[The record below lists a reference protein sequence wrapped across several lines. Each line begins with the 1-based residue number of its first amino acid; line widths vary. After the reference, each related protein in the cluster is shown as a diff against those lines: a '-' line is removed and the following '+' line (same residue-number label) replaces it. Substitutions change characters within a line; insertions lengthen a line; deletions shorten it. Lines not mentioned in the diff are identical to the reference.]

1 MEPDLTG
8 RIPDRFKCFLCDFI
22 CTSRIDV
29 VKHVNDLH
37 EKVTLTCPE
46 CCEEVFFLNTHMK
59 EHGKTSG
66 NASDV
71 SDISASLNSG
81 ERNCILCNEN
91 FENDFL
97 LKIHRKRYHPKNHMY
112 IPCKICFKMII
123 SERMRRH
130 LKEVHKLRPQKPNN
144 QYSCNPCDKTFST
157 DRDLGKHV
165 MYYHERRLNTCPFCF
180 SHEVTDLRKHV
191 RYNHPD
197 VDLDMIDT
205 AEDDC
210 RLKFIRAQ
218 FKDVKI
224 FQGEFF

>member
-1 MEPDLTG
+1 MEPDLVG
-8 RIPDRFKCFLCDFI
+8 WIPDRFTCFLCEFV
-22 CTSRIDV
+22 CSSRIDV
-29 VKHVNDLH
+29 VKHVNDHH

-46 CCEEVFFLNTHMK
+46 CNKEVFFLTTHMK

-71 SDISASLNSG
+71 SDIGSG
-81 ERNCILCNEN
+81 ERSCNLCHKN

-97 LKIHRKRYHPKNHMY
+97 LKIHRKKVHQKNHMY
-112 IPCKICFKMII
+112 IPCKVCCKMII

-144 QYSCNPCDKTFST
+144 QYSCIPCDKTFST
-157 DRDLGKHV
+157 DRDLGKHI

-210 RLKFIRAQ
+210 RLKFIRSQ
-218 FKDVKI
+218 FKDVKA